1 MKDFIKKIFGRRNE
15 IDLFIEHLLDLEKE
29 TPNNYQLGSLLRDK
43 LRNYRR
49 GKIDLE
55 IKKKYFSH

>member
-1 MKDFIKKIFGRRNE
+1 MTNFIKRIFGGRDKS
-15 IDLFIEHLLDLEKE
+15 DLFIEHLLDLERE

-43 LRNYRR
+43 LRDYRS

-55 IKKKYFSH
+55 VKKKYFSH